1 MSSYQ
6 FKRLDESNIKDLLF
20 LYKHAFNAYADLN
33 FIQKKYNT
41 SFASVTHVGFIAY
54 HTATNEPS
62 AFYGVFPIQ
71 VEINGQ
77 KIVAAQSG
85 DTMTHPNHRGK
96 GLFITLAKMTYDLAK
111 ELGVEF
117 VFGFPNDNSYPG
129 FVNKLSWK
137 HYSNINHYKI
147 AASSIPLDKLAKR
160 FHLFKPI
167 LNLFIP
173 TTTSIAKTNQFDNS
187 LKKQNQAYGTVCH
200 NQEFYSY
207 KTYYP
212 NFVVELAG
220 VKCWLKVDGR
230 LWVGDIDF
238 CDEEKFNKV
247 VMALVNY
254 AKSKFCS
261 SVQFS
266 VFENSSYDK
275 WLKKL
280 QKPHS
285 SIAAGC
291 LNLSMKYNPENFA
304 YQAVDFDT
312 Y

>member
-1 MSSYQ
+1 MSDYQ
-6 FKRLDESNIKDLLF
+6 FKRLDKTNIKDLLF
-20 LYKHAFNAYADLN
+20 LYKHAFNASEDLD

-41 SFASVTHVGFIAY
+41 SFVGITNVGFIAY
-54 HTATNEPS
+54 HILTNEPA

-71 VEINGQ
+71 VEINETQ
-77 KIVAAQSG
+77 LTAAQSG

-129 FVNKLSWK
+129 FVNKLNWQ
-137 HYSNINHYKI
+137 HYSNVNHYKI
-147 AASSIPLDKLAKR
+147 AASSIPIDKLAKR
-160 FHLFKPI
+160 YSLFQPI

-173 TTTSIAKTNQFDNS
+173 KPLSIAAAFQFPNS
-187 LKKQNQAYGTVCH
+187 LKHQNNSYGTVCH
-200 NQEFYSY
+200 HQQFYNY

-212 NFVVELAG
+212 NFVIELEG

-230 LWVGDIDF
+230 LWVGDIEF
-238 CDEEKFNKV
+238 CNEDKFMTV
-247 VMALVNY
+247 VNALVNY
-254 AKSKFCS
+254 AKRKFCS

-266 VFENSSYDK
+266 VFENSSYDT
-275 WLKKL
+275 WLKK
-280 QKPHS
+280 KFKAHS

-291 LNLSMKYNPENFA
+291 LNLSMNYKPEKFA

-312 Y
+312 F